1 MVLKTQRL
9 TIRPV
14 TADDW
19 KSIKE
24 IWIDFHNSAFSQ
36 YDRPHDTDDGAV
48 RKTISKWTAANR
60 GTEQMFFAIC
70 LNGTVIG
77 YSAFNI
83 RENGYEMGYCFHS
96 AFHGKGY
103 ANESHLALLDYMR
116 KLGVTRLTAGTAL
129 QNEPSVTFL
138 KALGFSLTETE
149 KVSFYKDEHG
159 EDVVFDGGIFA
170 LLL

>member
-1 MVLKTQRL
+1 
-9 TIRPV
+9 
-14 TADDW
+14 
-19 KSIKE
+19 
-24 IWIDFHNSAFSQ
+24 
-36 YDRPHDTDDGAV
+36 
-48 RKTISKWTAANR
+48 
-60 GTEQMFFAIC
+60 
-70 LNGTVIG
+70 
-77 YSAFNI
+77 
-83 RENGYEMGYCFHS
+83 MGYCFHS

>member
-1 MVLKTQRL
+1 MVLKTERL

-19 KSIKE
+19 KSVKE
-24 IWIDFHNSAFSQ
+24 IWADFHNSAFSQ
-36 YDRPHDTDDGAV
+36 YDRPHDTDDENV
-48 RKTISKWTAANR
+48 RERISKWAAANS
-60 GTEQMFFAIC
+60 GTEHMFFAIC
-70 LNGTVIG
+70 LNGTMIG

-96 AFHGKGY
+96 AFQGKGY
-103 ANESHLALLDYMR
+103 AKESHLALLGYMR
-116 KLGVTRLTAGTAL
+116 NLGAVRITAGTAL

-138 KALGFSLTETE
+138 KALGFTLTETE

-159 EDVVFDGGIFA
+159 EDIVFDGGIFA
-170 LLL
+170 LEL